1 MTGTHV
7 TVGSAL
13 GGLVAVLLA
22 RYGFRLDSSS
32 AALVGSVASA
42 AGVGLAHL
50 VTGVGLIPALR
61 RVVFGPP
68 KPVSAAPLFPPAVPP
83 QAPPLP
89 PPSDG
94 PQIEIPR
101 G

>member
-13 GGLVAVLLA
+13 GALVAVLLA
-22 RYGFRLDSSS
+22 RYGFSLDSSS
-32 AALVGSVASA
+32 AALIGSGASA

-50 VTGVGLIPALR
+50 VTGVGLIPALK

-68 KPVSAAPLFPPAVPP
+68 KPAVRTP
-83 QAPPLP
+83 APPLAP
-89 PPSDG
+89 PAPPVAPATP
-94 PQIEIPR
+94 PQ

>member
-32 AALVGSVASA
+32 AALVGSAASA

-68 KPVSAAPLFPPAVPP
+68 KPVRFLTASVPP
-83 QAPPLP
+83 PTQAPPLP

>member
-68 KPVSAAPLFPPAVPP
+68 KPSPREAAKAMLAAAVPP
-83 QAPPLP
+83 PPPAPPATP
-89 PPSDG
+89 TT
-94 PQIEIPR
+94 
-101 G
+101 